1 MIGERRI
8 IIAIAGL
15 TAVIVLALLLALF
28 QQREQPFNLAEI
40 PDESRPYPIVGREHI
55 PIGAAPVSR
64 YNSNPPTSGDHYP
77 ATAPADLYEERVP
90 DAFLIHNLEHG
101 HVWLSWRDDGDDEVI
116 ELFRQLR
123 EQFPEWVVASYR
135 PENEERLVAAAWGR
149 LLPLAAPDRDAL
161 TAFIMR
167 YRDKAPESVPG

>member
-1 MIGERRI
+1 MTRESRI
-8 IIAIAGL
+8 IVAIAGL
-15 TAVIVLALLLALF
+15 TALIVLALALALF
-28 QQREQPFNLAEI
+28 QDREKPFNLAEI

-55 PIGAAPVSR
+55 PVGAAPVSR

-101 HVWLSWRDDGDDEVI
+101 HVWLSWRDEGDEAAI
-116 ELFRQLR
+116 ELLRQLR

-135 PENEERLVAAAWGR
+135 PENEARLAATAWGR
-149 LLPLAAPDRDAL
+149 LLTLDEPDRDAL